1 MAKRSGLRRERRVSL
16 AATGVPHWTEWRG
29 LGLVVMNWKVPE
41 LARVFV
47 FVLIMASMIAL
58 PLVQLSAGADRFG
71 WRMFSQ
77 VKPLPEFTVVDSS
90 GDETLVDAAVYTANL
105 RGDIDFGV
113 ALPPHLCSVIPD
125 AVAVEVVVQSTESVY
140 DC

>member
-1 MAKRSGLRRERRVSL
+1 
-16 AATGVPHWTEWRG
+16 
-29 LGLVVMNWKVPE
+29 MNWKVSE
-41 LARVFV
+41 LARAVV
-47 FVLIMASMIAL
+47 FVLILASMIVM

-77 VKPLPEFTVVDSS
+77 VKPLPQFTVVDSS
-90 GDETLVDAAVYTANL
+90 GGELLIDPTGYTANL
-105 RGDIDFGV
+105 RGDIDYGK

-125 AVAVEVVVQSTESVY
+125 AVAVEAVVQSTESVY